1 VSRGIGS
8 KRQSAAAA
16 ISSRVAAPAFS
27 RIEDII
33 LDALVRP
40 DSPPRSRM
48 SRDRLRPLLAQ
59 ARRVNRLFLF
69 VVIIPTTLAILYF
82 GLIAHDVY
90 VSESHFVVRSPQRQ
104 MTTGIGTLLQGT
116 GLSQA
121 SDDVYSVQDFL
132 SSRDALQELEQQFH
146 LKQSF
151 GSGGVDWFSRFG
163 ALDGDQSFEALL
175 RYFRKRIVNADLDS
189 TSSIITLTVRAFS
202 AEQAYQINEAL
213 LKMSEAFVNGLNERS
228 REDLIRFA
236 AQDVQDAERQ
246 AKTAVLA
253 VSNYRN
259 QKSVFDPERQSGLQ
273 LEQVGKL
280 QEELIATRNEL
291 AGVRAVAKNNPQI
304 PVLQNRAE
312 VLREQIDA
320 ETAKVAG
327 SGQSLSSKSAEYEGV
342 VLERAFAAKRL
353 EIALTSLLQ
362 ARESAMKQQLYLERI
377 DRPNRPDVA
386 IEPKRARNIAATLML
401 CLIVW
406 GVVSLLVT
414 AVKEHAD

>member
-1 VSRGIGS
+1 
-8 KRQSAAAA
+8 
-16 ISSRVAAPAFS
+16 
-27 RIEDII
+27 
-33 LDALVRP
+33 
-40 DSPPRSRM
+40 
-48 SRDRLRPLLAQ
+48 
-59 ARRVNRLFLF
+59 
-69 VVIIPTTLAILYF
+69 
-82 GLIAHDVY
+82 
-90 VSESHFVVRSPQRQ
+90 
-104 MTTGIGTLLQGT
+104 
-116 GLSQA
+116 
-121 SDDVYSVQDFL
+121 
-132 SSRDALQELEQQFH
+132 
-146 LKQSF
+146 
-151 GSGGVDWFSRFG
+151 
-163 ALDGDQSFEALL
+163 
-175 RYFRKRIVNADLDS
+175 
-189 TSSIITLTVRAFS
+189 
-202 AEQAYQINEAL
+202 
-213 LKMSEAFVNGLNERS
+213 MSEAFVNGLNERS